1 MTIAAD
7 AYANIAAAEESI
19 NSALLTFGIASKAT
33 EFAEITAVI
42 RLQINHGVIS
52 TKGLK

>member
-1 MTIAAD
+1 MAAD
-7 AYANIAAAEESI
+7 AYANIAASEDSI

-33 EFAEITAVI
+33 EFTEITEVI
-42 RLQINHGVIS
+42 LLQINQGVIS